1 MKNPKESKEVKKYES
16 IDSFKI
22 LEQNSDFSII
32 TSIKKPEAAQHFIFF
47 ILRTLFNTFFAK
59 TQMKPKPANTIL
71 KTDRK
76 SKLVK

>member
-1 MKNPKESKEVKKYES
+1 VKNPKESKEVKKYES

-47 ILRTLFNTFFAK
+47 ILRTLFNTFFCKDADETK
-59 TQMKPKPANTIL
+59 TREHYFENRPK
-71 KTDRK
+71 K
-76 SKLVK
+76 